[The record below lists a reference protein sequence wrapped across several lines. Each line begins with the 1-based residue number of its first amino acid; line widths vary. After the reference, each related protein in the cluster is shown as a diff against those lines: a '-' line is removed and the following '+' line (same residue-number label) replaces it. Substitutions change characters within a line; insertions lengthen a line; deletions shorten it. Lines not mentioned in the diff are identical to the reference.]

1 MDHQCFHPRR
11 RAAFEA
17 MKHHLSP
24 TRRADTEDCFDRVAA
39 LNPSWV
45 HCSTTIYGRAELT
58 PAAVAQHSNLNLNI
72 TIVTSLR
79 MRIL

>member
-39 LNPSWV
+39 LNPPGSIV
-45 HCSTTIYGRAELT
+45 RLLST
-58 PAAVAQHSNLNLNI
+58 AVQNSHQLQSRSI
-72 TIVTSLR
+72 
-79 MRIL
+79 RI